1 MLMVV
6 DMKVFELS
14 TCLSALCTCGLMV
27 DDTVDGKDNVAETTR
42 EVDDFIRMFHF
53 C

>member
-1 MLMVV
+1 MVM
-6 DMKVFELS
+6 DIKVFELS
-14 TCLSALCTCGLMV
+14 TCLLVLCTCGLMV

-42 EVDDFIRMFHF
+42 EVDDIIKMFHF